1 MASPEDRRKALN
13 RAYGLL
19 KHRPRSSA
27 EVAAY
32 LERLGYDDETVS
44 ATLAALA
51 AAGHI
56 DDEAFAL
63 AWTDSR
69 LRFRPRSK
77 WLIQRELESKGID
90 ADTAL
95 KATDG
100 VDDYATALQLARRRA
115 QQLRGMDRPTF
126 VRRLMRFLASRGYD
140 RAVCTRVIMEVLND
154 ASPS

>member
-27 EVAAY
+27 EVSAHLAQ
-32 LERLGYDDETVS
+32 LGYDAETVS
-44 ATLAALA
+44 ATLDTLA

-56 DDEAFAL
+56 NDEAFAL

-77 WLIQRELESKGID
+77 WLIRRELESKGID

-95 KATDG
+95 NATDG

-115 QQLRGMDRPTF
+115 PLLRGLERPTF

-140 RAVCTRVIMEVLND
+140 RSVCTQVVMEVLNED
-154 ASPS
+154 SS